1 MTMLL
6 ELQKLENNI
15 DDYGV
20 RYFSGGSCVTNSC
33 GPPGPT
39 RP

>member
-6 ELQKLENNI
+6 ELQKLENSI

-20 RYFSGGSCVTNSC
+20 RYFSGASCFANSC